1 VNDKFMIALIAAVLL
16 SRREEVSNPEK
27 ELAIADAFDLVQA
40 AQARIDKA
48 EKDRARLRPW
58 GERR

>member
-1 VNDKFMIALIAAVLL
+1 MNDKFMIALIAAVLL

-40 AQARIDKA
+40 AQTRIDKT

>member
-1 VNDKFMIALIAAVLL
+1 MIALIAAVLL

-40 AQARIDKA
+40 AQTRIDKT